1 MCSLEETEEDM
12 RDLFLECLAE
22 LPSKSAGTRFLFGS
36 EALRSWNSFLFEV
49 LIHLSP
55 DSCAWSLVTT
65 GLLLIVFG
73 EEKLKE

>member
-1 MCSLEETEEDM
+1 M

-22 LPSKSAGTRFLFGS
+22 LPSKSAGTGFLPGS

-65 GLLLIVFG
+65 GLLLMLFG
-73 EEKLKE
+73 DEKLKD